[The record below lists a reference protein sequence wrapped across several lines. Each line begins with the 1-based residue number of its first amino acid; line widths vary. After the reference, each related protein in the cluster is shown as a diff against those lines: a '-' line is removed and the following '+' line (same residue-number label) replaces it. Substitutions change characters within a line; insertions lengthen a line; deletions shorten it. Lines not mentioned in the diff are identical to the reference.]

1 VEAPT
6 DVDELLARAKALGG
20 RTVPEVAA
28 DLDVPL
34 PADPKRAK
42 GFTGQLVERALGA
55 CPRAGAGPD
64 FPELGVELKT
74 LPIAGG
80 RIRESTFV
88 CTAPVAEAATL
99 SWERSRVRHKLSR
112 VLFVAV
118 EREAPWRYGAAWL
131 WSPSP
136 EQEAVLRSDWE
147 ELMGAIGAGEV
158 EAIDAS
164 RGRWLQLR
172 PKGATAAC
180 RVKAYDADGAPMWA
194 PTKGFYLRASF
205 TRALLEAQGLR

>member
-1 VEAPT
+1 MEAPA

-20 RTVPEVAA
+20 RTVPEVAGA
-28 DLDVPL
+28 LGVEL
-34 PADPKRAK
+34 PPDPKRAK
-42 GFTGQLVERALGA
+42 GFMGQLVERALGA
-55 CPRAGAGPD
+55 CPRAGDGPD

-80 RIRESTFV
+80 RVRESTFV
-88 CTAPVAEAATL
+88 CTAEVAEAATL
-99 SWERSRVRHKLSR
+99 SWERSRVRRKLRR

-118 EREAPWRYGAAWL
+118 ERQRPWRYGAAWL
-131 WSPSP
+131 WTPSP
-136 EQEAVLRSDWE
+136 EEEAALRADWE

-180 RVKAYDADGAPMWA
+180 RVKAYDADGAPIWA

-205 TRALLEAQGLR
+205 TRGLLHAQRLR